1 MNATR
6 LSSLI
11 VLGVMASGLCVNPA
25 HADRTVRETVQTSHG
40 SLSIACEERIMFGD
54 CILVFNDFVLMDE
67 DLRLSFDPSVG
78 QTGSYYL
85 VHVLSGGVSC
95 PAMLK
100 LIDLNDPATP
110 LLSGEFG
117 TCSDAPVV
125 TLTPKG
131 ELDISVPYWQG
142 NGMVRWRYHKG
153 ALRRL
158 K

>member
-1 MNATR
+1 MRFA
-6 LSSLI
+6 SLI
-11 VLGVMASGLCVNPA
+11 VLGVVAAGISLNPA
-25 HADRTVRETVQTSHG
+25 LAGKTIRETLQTSHG
-40 SLSIACEERIMFGD
+40 LLSITCEERIMFGD
-54 CILVFNDFVLMDE
+54 CLLVFNDFVLMDE

-100 LIDLNDPATP
+100 LVDLNDPAAP

-117 TCSDAPVV
+117 TCSDEPVV
-125 TLTPKG
+125 KLTPKG
-131 ELDISVPYWQG
+131 DLDISVPFWQG
-142 NGMVRWRYHKG
+142 NGMARWRYHKG
-153 ALRRL
+153 ALQRL